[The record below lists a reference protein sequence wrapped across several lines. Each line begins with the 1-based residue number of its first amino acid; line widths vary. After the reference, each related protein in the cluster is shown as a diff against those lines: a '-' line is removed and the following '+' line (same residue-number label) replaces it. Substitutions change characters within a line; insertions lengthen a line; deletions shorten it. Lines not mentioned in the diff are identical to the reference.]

1 MKFLL
6 TAFMLYFSVCLF
18 VCLFLFVFP
27 FVYLLVSSIV
37 FLWFL
42 YVVFGVKVADDCSG
56 PCLLQVLLMLAGL
69 SSYGRIR

>member
-1 MKFLL
+1 MF
-6 TAFMLYFSVCLF
+6 YFSVCLF
-18 VCLFLFVFP
+18 VFLCCT

-42 YVVFGVKVADDCSG
+42 YVVLGVKVADDCSG
-56 PCLLQVLLMLAGL
+56 PCLLLVLLMLAGL